1 MNFSQDGSPEDCRQI
16 DEDLSKEAADIIQ
29 SLHHPE
35 QLIEEPPIP
44 VLKLQLY
51 SHQIDALPSPKQL
64 RDKLNNLYSEYI
76 HVKNISG
83 TFEAVHQ
90 E

>member
-35 QLIEEPPIP
+35 
-44 VLKLQLY
+44 
-51 SHQIDALPSPKQL
+51 
-64 RDKLNNLYSEYI
+64 
-76 HVKNISG
+76 
-83 TFEAVHQ
+83 
-90 E
+90 